1 MRTGEA
7 IHGHLAKTLHL
18 IGGRLRPRSGGAL
31 QGRQS
36 KPGRRAAGSQPN
48 ALPSPTDPADCFGPL
63 LSFSWPLV
71 GTVNHPEVIH
81 IYTPFSLNSAILC
94 KGYTPSHLS
103 MKQQGQKEV
112 RGCAKPVAHHS
123 EVKVSSLC
131 LRTAAFKEFVSL
143 LPS

>member
-1 MRTGEA
+1 MRA
-7 IHGHLAKTLHL
+7 IHGHLAKTVHL
-18 IGGRLRPRSGGAL
+18 IGGRLRPTRGGAL
-31 QGRQS
+31 QGGQS

-48 ALPSPTDPADCFGPL
+48 ALPSPTDPADC
-63 LSFSWPLV
+63 LSPQLPFSRPLV

-94 KGYTPSHLS
+94 KVYPPSYLN

-123 EVKVSSLC
+123 EVKASSLC

-143 LPS
+143 LSS